1 MKAWVWNLHGIRKG
15 MGKGS
20 SPLSLHTPYVQR
32 TLLQCLETR
41 VKNAVLYK
49 KWVDMNEKVP
59 YSKTMNCT
67 CKPQVRFFY

>member
-1 MKAWVWNLHGIRKG
+1 

-41 VKNAVLYK
+41 VKNAILYK
-49 KWVDMNEKVP
+49 KWVDMNEKLP

-67 CKPQVRFFY
+67 CKPQVRYSAKYLEKKKGMHG